1 MANLSTFNSTLAT
14 DPLRSFRFRAEFSAA
29 SDAVFDDRIKTG
41 TTGGWT
47 GGFTNISGLQTN
59 VQSIQYREG
68 GYNTTVH
75 QMPGM
80 TTFSPVTFTRG
91 VIVGNDQAI
100 TWMRGLFSA
109 ASGLGLN
116 TPSAASKGF
125 RLNINIF
132 VNQHPV
138 TDDLSTTSDQSQ
150 MVFRLHNAW
159 ITGLSYTDLDATNGA
174 ILFETMQVVHEGIS
188 VGFTNAAG
196 TFVNGYGASPLAIDK
211 F

>member
-1 MANLSTFNSTLAT
+1 MANSSTFNSTLAT
-14 DPLRSFRFRAEFSAA
+14 DPLRSFRFRATFESAK
-29 SDAVFDDRIKTG
+29 DAVFDQRITTG

-80 TTFSPVTFTRG
+80 TTFTPVTFTRG

-116 TPSAASKGF
+116 NPSTANKGF

-132 VNQHPV
+132 VNQHPT
-138 TDDLSTTSDQSQ
+138 TDDLATTDDPNQ
-150 MVFRLHNAW
+150 MVFKLHNAW

-188 VGFTNAAG
+188 VGFTDPTGAY
-196 TFVNGYGASPLAIDK
+196 VNGYGDAPKKITE

>member
-1 MANLSTFNSTLAT
+1 MANTSTFNSTLAT
-14 DPLRSFRFRAEFSAA
+14 DPLRSFRFRAEFYKA
-29 SDAVFDDRIKTG
+29 SDEVFDQRIVTG
-41 TTGGWT
+41 TGGWT

-80 TTFSPVTFTRG
+80 TTFTPVTFTRG

-116 TPSAASKGF
+116 TSSTTNKGF
-125 RLNINIF
+125 RLNIRIY
-132 VNQHPV
+132 VNQHPI
-138 TDDLSTTSDQSQ
+138 TDDLATTTDPTQ
-150 MVFRLHNAW
+150 MVFVLHNAW

-188 VGFTNAAG
+188 VGFTDATGAN
-196 TFVNGYGASPLAIDK
+196 VKGYGASPVAIDS

>member
-1 MANLSTFNSTLAT
+1 MANTSTFNSTLAT
-14 DPLRSFRFRAEFSAA
+14 DPLRSFRFRAEFFTAK
-29 SDAVFDDRIKTG
+29 DAVFDDRIITG

-80 TTFSPVTFTRG
+80 TTFTPVTFTRG
-91 VIVGNDQAI
+91 VIVGSDQAI

-116 TPSAASKGF
+116 TSSTTNKGF
-125 RLNINIF
+125 RLNIRIY
-132 VNQHPV
+132 VNQHPI
-138 TDDLSTTSDQSQ
+138 TDDLATTTDPTQ
-150 MVFRLHNAW
+150 MVFVLHNAW
-159 ITGLSYTDLDATNGA
+159 ITNLSYTDLDATNGA
-174 ILFETMQVVHEGIS
+174 LLFETMQVVHEGIS
-188 VGFTNAAG
+188 IGFTDATGAN
-196 TFVNGYGASPLAIDK
+196 VNGYGASPVKIDA

>member
-1 MANLSTFNSTLAT
+1 MANQSTFNSTLAT
-14 DPLRSFRFRAEFSAA
+14 DPLRSFRFRATFSAA
-29 SDAVFDDRIKTG
+29 ADAVFDERIKTG

-80 TTFSPVTFTRG
+80 TTFTPVTFTRV

-109 ASGLGLN
+109 ASNLGLN
-116 TPSAASKGF
+116 NPSVTNKGF
-125 RLNINIF
+125 RLNINIY
-132 VNQHPV
+132 VNQHPT
-138 TDDLSTTSDQSQ
+138 TDDLSTSNDADQ

-188 VGFTNAAG
+188 VGFTDATGAN
-196 TFVNGYGASPLAIDK
+196 VKGYGASPVAIDS

>member
-138 TDDLSTTSDQSQ
+138 TDDLSTTSDPSQ

-196 TFVNGYGASPLAIDK
+196 TLVNGYGASPLAIDK

>member
-14 DPLRSFRFRAEFSAA
+14 DPLRSFRFRAEFYKA
-29 SDAVFDDRIKTG
+29 SDEVFDQRIVTA
-41 TTGGWT
+41 TGGWT

-80 TTFSPVTFTRG
+80 TTFTPVTFTRG

-109 ASGLGLN
+109 ASGLGLYN
-116 TPSAASKGF
+116 SSTTNKGF
-125 RLNINIF
+125 RLNIRIY
-132 VNQHPV
+132 VNQHPI
-138 TDDLSTTSDQSQ
+138 TDDLATTTDPTQ
-150 MVFRLHNAW
+150 MVFVLHNAW
-159 ITGLSYTDLDATNGA
+159 ITNLSYTDLDATNGA
-174 ILFETMQVVHEGIS
+174 LLFESMQVVHEGLS
-188 VGFTNAAG
+188 VGFTDPTGVTVKDTG
-196 TFVNGYGASPLAIDK
+196 TKTFAIDA

>member
-1 MANLSTFNSTLAT
+1 MANQSTFNSTLAT
-14 DPLRSFRFRAEFSAA
+14 DPLRSFRFRATFSAA
-29 SDAVFDDRIKTG
+29 ADAVFDDRIKTG

-80 TTFSPVTFTRG
+80 TTFTPVTFTRG

-109 ASGLGLN
+109 ASNLGLN
-116 TPSAASKGF
+116 NPSVTNKGF
-125 RLNINIF
+125 RLNINIY
-132 VNQHPV
+132 VNQHPT
-138 TDDLSTTSDQSQ
+138 TDDLSTSNDADQ

-188 VGFTNAAG
+188 VGFTSADG
-196 TFVNGYGASPLAIDK
+196 SLVNGYGASPVAIDK